1 MVGLRLHSAVV
12 VENGRG
18 AAGWIAGVIVLLV
31 MMASVDAFK
40 PGRTGV
46 CERGI
51 RNTFA
56 REARTGDS
64 GRIVRSVVVPTSEVW
79 CGSSPGGDCSAEPVR
94 AAES

>member
-12 VENGRG
+12 VENVRG
-18 AAGWIAGVIVLLV
+18 AVGWIAGVIVLLV

-64 GRIVRSVVVPTSEVW
+64 GRIVRSVVVSTSEV